1 MKFFLKLYLI
11 SIIVLVNASYT
22 FIEKTKKDSLFDYSK
37 IYKNLR
43 YLEGEDNTTV
53 PSSTDSSTVPS
64 STDSST
70 VPSTTDSSTVP
81 STTDSSTVPSS
92 TDSSTVPS
100 TTDSS
105 TVPSSTDSSTVPSS
119 TEPSNA
125 GNSTQLLP
133 EKLLIGYDGY
143 TRSSDEIEFFAY
155 VRYFLIPADKFI
167 YILIRITKN
176 LRALEEETRN
186 VTCPLVSQ
194 NDDGIAQ
201 YKCEEDEISGDI
213 SKVDA
218 IGLANEGEPI
228 KESDLSKV
236 MGDNLQNQN
245 GDKISADGM
254 IVLDSCRLSKDSNN
268 NNIITCTI
276 DSYSDSSLNNKGST
290 LHIVQNDGKVKDV
303 PAELAQNGD
312 NVEIKLDPQY
322 SINSNLNNTI
332 GRINNGGKNLY
343 LVFNGGEKSTLT
355 YTPSGANSN
364 RAKKSSGGLSAGGIV
379 AIIIPCIL
387 VLIAVAALT
396 FFLGKRNPTP
406 PNENMANNTIG
417 INSSSNI
424 IK

>member
-1 MKFFLKLYLI
+1 VP
-11 SIIVLVNASYT
+11 SST
-22 FIEKTKKDSLFDYSK
+22 DSS
-37 IYKNLR
+37 
-43 YLEGEDNTTV
+43 TTV
-53 PSSTDSSTVPS
+53 PSSTDSST
-64 STDSST
+64 
-70 VPSTTDSSTVP
+70 
-81 STTDSSTVPSS
+81 TVPSS
-92 TDSSTVPS
+92 TDSST
-100 TTDSS
+100 
-105 TVPSSTDSSTVPSS
+105 TVPSSTDSSTTVPSSTDSSTTVPSSTDSSSTEPSSTDSSS
-119 TEPSNA
+119 TEPSNP
-125 GNSTQLLP
+125 GNSTQSLP

-155 VRYFLIPADKFI
+155 VRYFLVPADPVI
-167 YILIRITKN
+167 YVLIRITKN
-176 LRALEEETRN
+176 LRVLEEETRN
-186 VTCPLVSQ
+186 VTCPLDSE
-194 NDDGIAQ
+194 NDDIAK
-201 YKCEEDEISGDI
+201 YKCEEDGVTGDI

-218 IGLANEGEPI
+218 IGVANEGKPI
-228 KESDLSKV
+228 EESPLSKV

-245 GDKISADGM
+245 GDKISDDGM

-268 NNIITCTI
+268 NNIITCSI

-303 PAELAQNGD
+303 PAELTQDGN
-312 NVEIKLDPQY
+312 NVQFKLDPQY

-355 YTPSGANSN
+355 YSPSGVNSN

-396 FFLGKRNPTP
+396 FFLGKRSPTP